1 MDDENLNSEELETK
15 TDNSDKEVI
24 TEEVKE
30 QAPKKAP
37 AKKTAPKAEVAEKA
51 PAKKTTT
58 TKAAPKA
65 EEATPKKAPAKK
77 AVAPKEETPVE
88 EKAPAKK
95 TTTTKAATPKKEAP
109 TPVVEEAPKEEVAEP
124 VPEETAVVEETPK
137 EEVVEPVEETP
148 VEETPVEEV
157 VEEAPV
163 EAAAVIAA
171 AEEEEIPDKLP
182 EEVAANVEEGLSKAK
197 PVEYEGA
204 VDDLDVVEKDRQD
217 ILKRYKTQNRWSYV
231 IMIAVLVLVVA
242 GFVLVVVQSSNEDMG
257 AWMMILGYVLIG
269 VGIVGMIIQYVFNR
283 RRLPKRVD
291 AYAAKAIDIFNAYNY
306 SNPAYSKVYYDELEK
321 VEPSEI
327 LADRVYYNVSDTK
340 SQAVVRGSFGDAVFK
355 SANVCV
361 MIQGEKKKSQETV
374 FLGRYITYPNTLNI
388 ENRIILN
395 FKGVKPIDLPT
406 DTMDLVKL
414 EDSDLFTVYGPEGV
428 SYKKELGSKF
438 ISALQ
443 KIEVSGSLL
452 NMNVV
457 VWAGH
462 TAVYMTYVDE
472 FVSIPYQEPVNK
484 EYYAKGRDDIY
495 NVLTALKLINK

>member
-15 TDNSDKEVI
+15 ADDSDKTVI
-24 TEEVKE
+24 TEEAKE
-30 QAPKKAP
+30 EVTPKK
-37 AKKTAPKAEVAEKA
+37 K
-51 PAKKTTT
+51 TT
-58 TKAAPKA
+58 TKAAPK
-65 EEATPKKAPAKK
+65 EEAP
-77 AVAPKEETPVE
+77 
-88 EKAPAKK
+88 
-95 TTTTKAATPKKEAP
+95 
-109 TPVVEEAPKEEVAEP
+109 VEEAPKEEVTEP
-124 VPEETAVVEETPK
+124 VSEEVAPEETVTE
-137 EEVVEPVEETP
+137 EPVAEETP
-148 VEETPVEEV
+148 VVEG
-157 VEEAPV
+157 
-163 EAAAVIAA
+163 AAV
-171 AEEEEIPDKLP
+171 
-182 EEVAANVEEGLSKAK
+182 VAATEELPDELATDVAEGLSKAK

-204 VDDLDVVEKDRQD
+204 VDDLDVVEQDRQD
-217 ILKRYKTQNRWSYV
+217 ILKRYKKQNRWSYV

-242 GFVLVVVQSSNEDMG
+242 GFVLVVVQSSSDEDG
-257 AWMMILGYVLIG
+257 SRLWMMILGYVLIG
-269 VGIVGMIIQYVFNR
+269 VGIVGMIIQYIFNR

-374 FLGRYITYPNTLNI
+374 FLGRYITYPNSLNI
-388 ENRIILN
+388 DNRIILN

-414 EDSDLFTVYGPEGV
+414 EDSDLFTVYGPEGA
-428 SYKKELGSKF
+428 SYKKLLGSKF

-484 EYYAKGRDDIY
+484 DYYAKGRDDIF
-495 NVLTALKLINK
+495 NVLTALKIINK